1 MQIWKDVVIRG
12 LLRKVAK
19 VSITRNFAEIWAL
32 NLLYS
37 YNLQGEVHADAIK
50 KHNRY
55 FRRVRIKCWPFSD
68 TSPNTYLELEHF
80 RSPKSVDRANYRL
93 SISVSD
99 TLMPIHQ

>member
-1 MQIWKDVVIRG
+1 M
-12 LLRKVAK
+12 RKGAK
-19 VSITRNFAEIWAL
+19 VSITRILLRYGHFH
-32 NLLYS
+32 LLYS
-37 YNLQGEVHADAIK
+37 YNLQREVHADAIK

-68 TSPNTYLELEHF
+68 TPPNTYLELEHF
-80 RSPKSVDRANYRL
+80 RSPKSIDRANYRL